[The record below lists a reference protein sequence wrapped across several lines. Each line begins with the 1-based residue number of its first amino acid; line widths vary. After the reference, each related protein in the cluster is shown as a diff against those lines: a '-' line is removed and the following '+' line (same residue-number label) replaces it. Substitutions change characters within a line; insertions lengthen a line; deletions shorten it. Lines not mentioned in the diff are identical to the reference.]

1 MGLLDDAIREH
12 LELKRQR
19 GADQGEV
26 SRLEQEALGP
36 VVRGDEFATDA
47 TSAGDESL
55 PPEYEPMDAHAP
67 AAAEYDHPLSDF
79 EPSVPA
85 LEQEP
90 FAPEPEPVAPEPV
103 APEPVEPEFGQ
114 HVGQPTEEFDVESV
128 HAQEALRSAPP
139 EPEAAA
145 PAPVSHEP
153 LPPAPAPPAPQPAH
167 DDHDAQ
173 QPAKT
178 GEHDVLEDT
187 PEFLQETP
195 EHDRLW
201 FEQGPPQEF
210 DFDK

>member
-19 GADQGEV
+19 GADDDEV
-26 SRLEQEALGP
+26 SRLEREALGP
-36 VVRGDEFATDA
+36 VVRGDEFVTDA

-55 PPEYEPMDAHAP
+55 SPEYESMAASEP
-67 AAAEYDHPLSDF
+67 AAAEY
-79 EPSVPA
+79 EQSVSEA
-85 LEQEP
+85 D
-90 FAPEPEPVAPEPV
+90 FAPEPPPLEPEPPQ
-103 APEPVEPEFGQ
+103 PELSP
-114 HVGQPTEEFDVESV
+114 HAGQPTEEFDVESA

-139 EPEAAA
+139 APEPA
-145 PAPVSHEP
+145 PAPV
-153 LPPAPAPPAPQPAH
+153 PPAPDPAR
-167 DDHDAQ
+167 DDHDAEH
-173 QPAKT
+173 PAQA
-178 GEHDVLEDT
+178 GEHDVLEET

>member
-19 GADQGEV
+19 GADDDAV
-26 SRLEQEALGP
+26 SRLEREALGP
-36 VVRGDEFATDA
+36 VVRGDEFAADA
-47 TSAGDESL
+47 TSAEDESL
-55 PPEYEPMDAHAP
+55 PPEYEPLDAHE
-67 AAAEYDHPLSDF
+67 AAAEYDHPLGDVQ
-79 EPSVPA
+79 PSEPA
-85 LEQEP
+85 LEHEP
-90 FAPEPEPVAPEPV
+90 P
-103 APEPVEPEFGQ
+103 APEPVEPEPSQPELGQ

-139 EPEAAA
+139 EPAPPPPD
-145 PAPVSHEP
+145 PAPH
-153 LPPAPAPPAPQPAH
+153 APEDEDVH

-173 QPAKT
+173 HPPKT
-178 GEHDVLEDT
+178 GEHDVLEET

>member
-19 GADQGEV
+19 GADDDEV
-26 SRLEQEALGP
+26 SRLEREALGP
-36 VVRGDEFATDA
+36 VVRGDEFAPDD
-47 TSAGDESL
+47 TSAEDDSL
-55 PPEYEPMDAHAP
+55 PPEYESLDAHE
-67 AAAEYDHPLSDF
+67 AAAEYDHSLSD
-79 EPSVPA
+79 V
-85 LEQEP
+85 
-90 FAPEPEPVAPEPV
+90 EPEPR
-103 APEPVEPEFGQ
+103 PVEPEPSQPELGQ

-139 EPEAAA
+139 EPA
-145 PAPVSHEP
+145 PASHEP
-153 LPPAPAPPAPQPAH
+153 PDPAPPAPAPAH
-167 DDHDAQ
+167 DDHAAQ
-173 QPAKT
+173 DPPKT

>member
-19 GADQGEV
+19 GADDDEV
-26 SRLEQEALGP
+26 SRLERDALGP
-36 VVRGDEFATDA
+36 VVRGDEYVTDA

-55 PPEYEPMDAHAP
+55 SPEYEPMGAGEA
-67 AAAEYDHPLSDF
+67 AAAEYDHPLSDV
-79 EPSVPA
+79 EPA

-90 FAPEPEPVAPEPV
+90 LAPEPG
-103 APEPVEPEFGQ
+103 PVEPEPSQ
-114 HVGQPTEEFDVESV
+114 PEVREHVGQPTEEFDVESA
-128 HAQEALRSAPP
+128 HAQEALRSAAP
-139 EPEAAA
+139 EPDPASPA
-145 PAPVSHEP
+145 PASHEP
-153 LPPAPAPPAPQPAH
+153 PPPDPAPPAPEPAH
-167 DDHDAQ
+167 DGHDAQ
-173 QPAKT
+173 RPAKT
-178 GEHDVLEDT
+178 GEHDVLEET

>member
-19 GADQGEV
+19 GADDDEV
-26 SRLEQEALGP
+26 SRLEREALGP
-36 VVRGDEFATDA
+36 VVRGDEFVTDA

-55 PPEYEPMDAHAP
+55 SPEYEPMAVPEA
-67 AAAEYDHPLSDF
+67 AAAEY
-79 EPSVPA
+79 
-85 LEQEP
+85 EQPVSEVD
-90 FAPEPEPVAPEPV
+90 FAPDLTPHA
-103 APEPVEPEFGQ
+103 
-114 HVGQPTEEFDVESV
+114 GQPTEEFDVESA

-139 EPEAAA
+139 PPEPASPA
-145 PAPVSHEP
+145 PASHEP
-153 LPPAPAPPAPQPAH
+153 PPEPAPPAPDPTH
-167 DDHDAQ
+167 EDHDAEH
-173 QPAKT
+173 PAQA
-178 GEHDVLEDT
+178 GEHDVLEET

>member
-19 GADQGEV
+19 GADDDDV
-26 SRLEQEALGP
+26 SRLEREALGP

-55 PPEYEPMDAHAP
+55 PPEYEPMDAEEA
-67 AAAEYDHPLSDF
+67 AAAEYDHPLSDL
-79 EPSVPA
+79 EPGVPA

-90 FAPEPEPVAPEPV
+90 FAPEPEPSQPEV
-103 APEPVEPEFGQ
+103 GH
-114 HVGQPTEEFDVESV
+114 HVGQPTEEFDVESAQ
-128 HAQEALRSAPP
+128 AQEALRSAPP
-139 EPEAAA
+139 EPEPASPA
-145 PAPVSHEP
+145 PASHEP
-153 LPPAPAPPAPQPAH
+153 PPPDPAPPAPEDAH

-173 QPAKT
+173 DPAKT
-178 GEHDVLEDT
+178 REHDVLEET
-187 PEFLQETP
+187 PEFLEETP